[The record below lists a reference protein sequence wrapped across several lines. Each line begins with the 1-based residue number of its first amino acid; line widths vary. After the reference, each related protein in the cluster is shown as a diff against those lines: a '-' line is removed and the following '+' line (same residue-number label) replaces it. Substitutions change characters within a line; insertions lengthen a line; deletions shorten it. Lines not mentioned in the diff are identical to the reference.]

1 MNFYLDEATNNYEPA
16 VVVVI
21 EIFYTKQVHL
31 HFWVSILTKTLN
43 ITLILT
49 LFEQQ
54 LYLGIFLIRIYI
66 VN

>member
-21 EIFYTKQVHL
+21 ENFYTKQVHL